1 MIGQGTTVTWDL
13 VASVIQ
19 ARALDQL
26 ESWTVG
32 KGAKLLDAQGVE
44 QVAEA
49 VQYLRDKV
57 NGDVLVIAWNGS
69 QRKASA
75 YTWTVAGN
83 RPVAGAPSGQS
94 DNAVIPY
101 LERLFEAK
109 LENERLK
116 WERDNAPESDGI
128 GRLADVLQQL
138 APAVISKLTGQP
150 VHGKA
155 PPRGTALVNGVP
167 TDNGE
172 PETAGGMAPD
182 EIEAMLAEVVTFA
195 KGNPEQARQYLS
207 ALQSLNHGTGDT
219 NAD

>member
-1 MIGQGTTVTWDL
+1 MIGQGATVTWDL

-19 ARALDQL
+19 ARALDNL
-26 ESWTVG
+26 EAWTVG
-32 KGAKLLDAQGVE
+32 KGARLLDAQGVE

-57 NGDVLVIAWNGS
+57 NGDVLVIAWNAA

-83 RPVAGAPSGQS
+83 RPVAGTPGQS

-150 VHGKA
+150 IQGKA
-155 PPRGTALVNGVP
+155 PPRGTALVNGTP
-167 TDNGE
+167 MDNGE
-172 PETAGGMAPD
+172 PDAPGGMAPD
-182 EIEAMLAEVVTFA
+182 ELETMLAEVVTFA

-207 ALQSLNHGTGDT
+207 ALQSMNHAPGDQNT
-219 NAD
+219 H